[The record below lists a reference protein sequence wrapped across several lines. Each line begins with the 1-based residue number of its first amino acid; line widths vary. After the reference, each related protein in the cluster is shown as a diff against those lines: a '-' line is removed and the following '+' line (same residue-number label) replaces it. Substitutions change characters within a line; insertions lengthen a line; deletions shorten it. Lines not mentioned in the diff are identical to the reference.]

1 MSNLHKKYLSLKIE
15 NSDCFYLFES
25 GIFYLFIDA
34 DAMFMS
40 NALNLK
46 LTNLSPHVVKCGFP
60 ITHLDKYMNI
70 LRSKNIN
77 NVKFV
82 SPSSFLAY
90 SQKDYFTNNKAK
102 DLIKK
107 ISTISTDDL
116 SVSQT
121 YELLNELIIEAK
133 DVVRQIDEV

>member
-1 MSNLHKKYLSLKIE
+1 
-15 NSDCFYLFES
+15 
-25 GIFYLFIDA
+25 
-34 DAMFMS
+34 
-40 NALNLK
+40 
-46 LTNLSPHVVKCGFP
+46 
-60 ITHLDKYMNI
+60 MNI

-107 ISTISTDDL
+107 ISTINTDDL

-121 YELLNELIIEAK
+121 YEILNELIIEAK